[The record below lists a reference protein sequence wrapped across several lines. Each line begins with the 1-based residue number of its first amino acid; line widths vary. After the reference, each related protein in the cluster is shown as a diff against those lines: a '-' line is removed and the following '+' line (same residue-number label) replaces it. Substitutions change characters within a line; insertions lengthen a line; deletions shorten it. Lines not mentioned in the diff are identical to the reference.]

1 MYKRAGF
8 VFFSG
13 ALLVF
18 AFPKW
23 DCAFLAWPALAF
35 LLLSLKGQSDSRGF
49 FLGFFCGIVF
59 FPGLFYWITG
69 VAGYRIGHHLLLALY
84 LCAYFGLFGMGLAFL
99 ERRLGWPAALWA
111 APFLW
116 VALEYLRSN
125 LSFLA
130 LPWGLIGQTP
140 YRYPV
145 MIQGAALV
153 GTYGLSFLIVLQS
166 AGLAAAI
173 QAIRQ
178 RENRPP
184 NSIHEWTK
192 GSLGVTAAAGVSLI
206 LALSFGLWRL
216 GIPVQGETLEI
227 ALVQANIAQS
237 RKWDPRYAETILETY
252 RGLTLRAAAMKPE
265 LIVWPETAT
274 PGAVTSDRRI
284 FNAVFEMAQKTG
296 VPLLLGSAQYQ
307 KWIPPG
313 KSTVQLTN
321 SAFLLHPEQS
331 PVLNQR
337 YDKVRLFPFGEYL
350 PYKNVLPWHWIR
362 VSSLSEYAPGTEYTV
377 LELPPHRLGVTLC
390 WENIF
395 PELVR
400 RFVKNG
406 AQVIINLT
414 NEARFGDTA
423 ASYQFM
429 AASVFRAVE
438 NGVFVIRCANTGIS
452 CIIDS
457 RGRILQKLKDHRGRH
472 LFIRGLLKGTALL
485 TNAHTVYTKIGDW
498 VPAFSIAGVLCFM
511 IAGLFDGKA
520 SRMSHILKQGQRKRS

>member
-1 MYKRAGF
+1 
-8 VFFSG
+8 
-13 ALLVF
+13 LT
-18 AFPKW
+18 
-23 DCAFLAWPALAF
+23 WPALA
-35 LLLSLKGQSDSRGF
+35 LLFLSLKGQSVFRGF
-49 FLGFFCGIVF
+49 LLGFLCGMVF

-69 VAGYRIGHHLLLALY
+69 VTGYRYIHHLLLALY
-84 LCAYFGLFGMGLAFL
+84 FSSYFGLFGMGAAFL

-130 LPWGLIGQTP
+130 LPWGLIGQAP

-145 MIQGAALV
+145 MIQGAALA

-166 AGLAAAI
+166 AGLAAVI

-178 RENRPP
+178 RKNRLH
-184 NSIHEWTK
+184 NRVHEWIK
-192 GSLGVTAAAGVSLI
+192 GSLKVTVAAGLSII

-227 ALVQANIAQS
+227 ALVQANIPQS
-237 RKWDPRYAETILETY
+237 RKWDPRYAETILKIY
-252 RGLTLRAAAMKPE
+252 RGLTLRAAAMKPD

-274 PGAVTSDRRI
+274 PGGVTSDPRI
-284 FNAVFEMAQKTG
+284 FNTVFEMAQKTN

-321 SAFLLHPEQS
+321 SAFLLHPEQG

-406 AQVIINLT
+406 AEVIINLT

-423 ASYQFM
+423 APYQLM

-457 RGRILQKLKDHRGRH
+457 RGRILQRLKDDGDRD
-472 LFIRGLLKGTALL
+472 LFIQGILKGTALL
-485 TNAHTVYTKIGDW
+485 TNAHTLYIKTGDW
-498 VPAFSIAGVLCFM
+498 VPAFSIAAVLCFM

-520 SRMSHILKQGQRKRS
+520 SPMSYILKQSQRKRS